1 MNQTHRKH
9 FRLVEEFTHG
19 TLLIQ
24 SAYAPQGQTP
34 ADGDWDTIAY
44 EWDSPQETLQALLPN
59 KDKPDELSSAIP
71 PGWYMFS
78 MCGRDII
85 TGK

>member
-1 MNQTHRKH
+1 MITDQQKLAIEAAWINRARVLGYKPGTKKYAVQQ
-9 FRLVEEFTHG
+9 VEFFAG
-19 TLLIQ
+19 AMQ
-24 SAYAPQGQTP
+24 
-34 ADGDWDTIAY
+34 
-44 EWDSPQETLQALLPN
+44 TLQALLPN

>member
-1 MNQTHRKH
+1 MKLTKTSR
-9 FRLVEEFTHG
+9 
-19 TLLIQ
+19 
-24 SAYAPQGQTP
+24 
-34 ADGDWDTIAY
+34 
-44 EWDSPQETLQALLPN
+44 ETFLNNVQALLPN